1 LPKELF
7 GRPLD
12 APWALEI
19 PIRYRPIGYSNF
31 ETFHPTFLYE
41 SIWCVFVALMLIQI
55 GKRKQLANGSLF
67 ALYVGAYS
75 FGRGLIEMIRIDEA
89 NLILGQRLNVWT
101 SLVLLLASAIILYR
115 LNSKEKENQ
124 GSKV

>member
-1 LPKELF
+1 
-7 GRPLD
+7 
-12 APWALEI
+12 
-19 PIRYRPIGYSNF
+19 
-31 ETFHPTFLYE
+31 
-41 SIWCVFVALMLIQI
+41 MLIQI